1 MLSVAEILRT
11 RDLLGATSI
20 MLERL
25 ERLRLGLKRSWGRAF
40 LCLSPEARK
49 SIDAQTAYVYAP

>member
-11 RDLLGATSI
+11 RDLLGATNI

-25 ERLRLGLKRSWGRAF
+25 DRLRPVLKRSWGRT
-40 LCLSPEARK
+40 LLYLSSEARK
-49 SIDAQTAYVYAP
+49 SIDAQTAYV